1 MKCLLIEE
9 RDSKGIDDLGV
20 IGPAPAFI
28 HRLRGRF
35 RWQLILRGAEPS
47 AFLLQIPIPQGWT
60 VDIDP
65 VSLL

>member
-1 MKCLLIEE
+1 MKRFLIEE
-9 RDSKGIDDLGV
+9 RDSKGIADLSL

-35 RWQLILRGAEPS
+35 RWQLILRGSEPA
-47 AFLLQIPIPQGWT
+47 AFLASISIPQGWT

-65 VSLL
+65 MGL

>member
-9 RDSKGIDDLGV
+9 RDSKGIADLSL

-35 RWQLILRGAEPS
+35 RWQLILRGSEPS
-47 AFLLQIPIPQGWT
+47 AFLSQVPVPHGWT

-65 VSLL
+65 VSLI

>member
-1 MKCLLIEE
+1 MKRLLIEE
-9 RDSKGIDDLGV
+9 RDSRGIADLSL

-35 RWQLILRGAEPS
+35 RWQLILRGAESS
-47 AFLLQIPIPQGWT
+47 ALLSQTPIPQGWT

-65 VSLL
+65 ASLI